1 MFEVDV
7 ETLASASHMKS
18 ADVLV
23 RWGEMLLV
31 EGLGYTRIAVP
42 QKRRRPRE
50 VLRPNVGLD
59 RVLKHLRLGLA
70 STSGYEA
77 PDEVH
82 GFVQGRGTVTNA
94 ACHLG
99 RDVVLKVDIRD
110 FFDSIGSE
118 EVCSGLVRFGFTDE
132 CAELVASVTLV
143 DGKLAQGFSTSP
155 LLSNM
160 AFLRTDE
167 ALAAFAQNRGV
178 TFTRYVDDLAFSGI
192 KDSIDDDF
200 LESLEVQLGTL
211 GWSINPTKTRF
222 MRRGGPQFV
231 TGLYVGDHAGAHI
244 PRPMKERLRRE
255 LYFAERFGVSDA
267 RQKSPKPMSIVRL
280 AGWVHYAA
288 HADPAFGLPLRDRW
302 RRIAPALDSY
312 VPGPDWDLLEDIEF
326 PDDW

>member
-1 MFEVDV
+1 VFEVDA
-7 ETLASASHMKS
+7 EALASASFMKS
-18 ADVLV
+18 PDVLV
-23 RWGEMLLV
+23 RWGRMLLV
-31 EGLGYTRIAVP
+31 DGLGYTRIAVP

-50 VLRPNVGLD
+50 VLRPSVGLD

-77 PDEVH
+77 PKGVH
-82 GFVQGRGTVTNA
+82 GFVKGRGTVTNA

-99 RDVVLKVDIRD
+99 RDVVLKVDVKD
-110 FFDSIGSE
+110 FFDTIGIE
-118 EVCSGLVRFGFTDE
+118 KVCAGLTQFGFTDE

-160 AFLRTDE
+160 AFLGTDE
-167 ALAAFAQNRGV
+167 ALAAFAQSRGV
-178 TFTRYVDDLAFSGI
+178 TFTRYVDDLSFSGV
-192 KDSIDDDF
+192 KGSIDDDF
-200 LESLEVQLGTL
+200 LNSLTGQLATL
-211 GWSINPTKTRF
+211 GWTVNPTKTRF

-231 TGLYVGDHAGAHI
+231 TGLYVGDLAGAHI

-267 RQKSPKPMSIVRL
+267 RQRSPKPMSLERL

-288 HADPAFGLPLRDRW
+288 HADPVFGLPLRERW
-302 RRIAPALDSY
+302 HRIAPALDSY
-312 VPGPDWDLLEDIEF
+312 SPGPDWDLLEDIEF
-326 PDDW
+326 PDGW

>member
-7 ETLASASHMKS
+7 ETLASASYMKS
-18 ADVLV
+18 AEVLV
-23 RWGEMLLV
+23 HWGEMLLI
-31 EGLGYTRIAVP
+31 EGLGYTRITVP

-50 VLRPNVGLD
+50 VLRPSLGLD

-77 PDEVH
+77 PTEVH

-99 RDVVLKVDIRD
+99 QDVVLKIDIKD

-118 EVCSGLVRFGFTDE
+118 RIRSGLTRLGFTDE
-132 CAELVASVTLV
+132 CAKLVASVTQV
-143 DGKLAQGFSTSP
+143 DDKLAQGFSTSP

-160 AFLRTDE
+160 AFLATDE
-167 ALAAFAQNRGV
+167 SLATFAQTRGV
-178 TFTRYVDDLAFSGI
+178 TFTRYVDDLAFSGV
-192 KDSIDDDF
+192 KDAIDDGF
-200 LESLEVQLGTL
+200 LESLEVILGTL
-211 GWSINPTKTRF
+211 GWRINPAKTRF

-231 TGLYVGDHAGAHI
+231 TGLYVGDQAGVHI

-267 RQKSPKPMSIVRL
+267 RKRSPKPMQISRL

-302 RRIAPALDSY
+302 QRIAPALDPY
-312 VPGPDWDLLEDIEF
+312 VPGPDWELLSDIEF
-326 PDDW
+326 PGDW

>member
-1 MFEVDV
+1 MFQVDV
-7 ETLASASHMKS
+7 DALASASHMKS

-31 EGLGYTRIAVP
+31 EGLGYARIAVP

-70 STSGYEA
+70 ATSGYEA
-77 PDEVH
+77 PHEVH
-82 GFVQGRGTVTNA
+82 GFVQGRSTATNA
-94 ACHLG
+94 ACHLD
-99 RDVVLKVDIRD
+99 RDVVLKIDIKD

-118 EVCSGLVRFGFTDE
+118 EICSGLSRFGFTEE

-143 DGKLAQGFSTSP
+143 DNKLAQGFSTSP
-155 LLSNM
+155 LLSNIV
-160 AFLRTDE
+160 FLETDE
-167 ALAAFAQNRGV
+167 ALAEFAQGYGV
-178 TFTRYVDDLAFSGI
+178 AFTRYVDDLAFSGV

-200 LESLEVQLGTL
+200 LESLRVQLGNL
-211 GWSINPTKTRF
+211 GWTVNPSKTRF

-231 TGLYVGDHAGAHI
+231 TGLYVGDRAGAHI

-255 LYFAERFGVSDA
+255 LHFAERFGLSDA
-267 RQKSPKPMSIVRL
+267 RQRSPQPMTIERL

-302 RRIAPALDSY
+302 RRIAPAQDPY
-312 VPGPDWDLLEDIEF
+312 VAAPDWDLLDDIEF